1 MFQNEVP
8 EEGVEASSL
17 QGRLPVL
24 SRKMKKMCV
33 QLLKKNPVPELAE
46 DLDFFTGNKTTLTLS
61 DLLNKILRICST

>member
-1 MFQNEVP
+1 MLLFQNEEPV
-8 EEGVEASSL
+8 EGVEASSL

-46 DLDFFTGNKTTLTLS
+46 DLDFFTGTKTTLTQS
-61 DLLNKILRICST
+61 HFI